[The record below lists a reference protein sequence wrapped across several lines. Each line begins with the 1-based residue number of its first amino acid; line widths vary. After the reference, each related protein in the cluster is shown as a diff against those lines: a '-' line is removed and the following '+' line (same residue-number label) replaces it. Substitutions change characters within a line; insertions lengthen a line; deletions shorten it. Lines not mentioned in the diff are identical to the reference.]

1 MIFRE
6 RRRRHVAHNGWVEEV
21 NMRKIQALML
31 AGVLL
36 LLSPLAYSK
45 VRNLAWEEGHRKLS
59 SIGKPNER
67 RVFTTMAQRHYKGLF
82 KKALLQFVTEPDPVL
97 AMLEWVAGQM
107 MLIEAEAKVGA
118 EKGKHSKVRTTHFSG
133 KRVRRMDTRL
143 EYETCI
149 FPLCPEP

>member
-1 MIFRE
+1 
-6 RRRRHVAHNGWVEEV
+6 
-21 NMRKIQALML
+21 
-31 AGVLL
+31 
-36 LLSPLAYSK
+36 
-45 VRNLAWEEGHRKLS
+45 
-59 SIGKPNER
+59 
-67 RVFTTMAQRHYKGLF
+67 MAQRHYKGLF

-107 MLIEAEAKVGA
+107 MLIEPEAKVGA